1 MIEKMLKW
9 VWMLNRS
16 RSEISVT
23 KADLNFLSKPYID
36 RCNVQNKNYHRNNN
50 TQTDSADE
58 LKSTREVCG

>member
-36 RCNVQNKNYHRNNN
+36 RCNVQNNL
-50 TQTDSADE
+50 S
-58 LKSTREVCG
+58 S